1 MRVLSPQ
8 FDWSDIKTSIVVPVQ
23 NGYDNKLV
31 IQLTVCLSCT
41 CGFTFILCTALALSP
56 THVQLMYALSF
67 TVIGASAQW
76 TLQWNPELN
85 LRTLLSSTQ
94 SQTALRKVFYTTW
107 TPLVTCVHAH
117 LNLHRVPSQLL
128 PWQHHGWLSTGLSPP
143 QPSLLA
149 TRASLLAT
157 RASPLATREPCRL
170 KYICMPQPPP
180 LQRLSLCPH
189 GCPTT
194 RSSATS
200 NQAVVS
206 HRPPSHLTWNL
217 RLRLQQPMNPRRLR
231 FNLPPFF
238 YCNQD

>member
-1 MRVLSPQ
+1 VHKWCEFYLPNLIGQILKVFHCGSRAEWLR
-8 FDWSDIKTSIVVPVQ
+8 
-23 NGYDNKLV
+23 DNKLV
-31 IQLTVCLSCT
+31 IPLTVCLSCT
-41 CGFTFILCTALALSP
+41 CGFTFIWYTALALSS

-67 TVIGASAQW
+67 TDIGASAQW
-76 TLQWNPELN
+76 TLQWNLELN

-94 SQTALRKVFYTTW
+94 SQTALRKMLYTTW
-107 TPLVTCVHAH
+107 TPLVSCVHPI
-117 LNLHRVPSQLL
+117 LHRVPSQLL

-149 TRASLLAT
+149 TRP
-157 RASPLATREPCRL
+157 SPLATREPCRL
-170 KYICMPQPPP
+170 KYICVPRPPP

-189 GCPTT
+189 GCSTT

-200 NQAVVS
+200 SQAVVS

-217 RLRLQQPMNPRRLR
+217 RLRIQQPMNPRRLR

>member
-1 MRVLSPQ
+1 M
-8 FDWSDIKTSIVVPVQ
+8 VPVQ
-23 NGYDNKLV
+23 HGYDNKLV
-31 IQLTVCLSCT
+31 IPLTVCLSCT
-41 CGFTFILCTALALSP
+41 CGFTFILCTALALSS

-67 TVIGASAQW
+67 TDIGASAQW
-76 TLQWNPELN
+76 TLQWKPELK

-107 TPLVTCVHAH
+107 TPLVTCVHTH
-117 LNLHRVPSQLL
+117 LNLHRVPSHLL

-149 TRASLLAT
+149 TRAS
-157 RASPLATREPCRL
+157 PLATREPCRL
-170 KYICMPQPPP
+170 KYICVPRPPP

-200 NQAVVS
+200 SQAVVS

-231 FNLPPFF
+231 FNLLPFF

>member
-8 FDWSDIKTSIVVPVQ
+8 FDWSDIETSVVVPVQ

-31 IQLTVCLSCT
+31 IPLTVCLSCT
-41 CGFTFILCTALALSP
+41 CGFTFILYTALALSSS
-56 THVQLMYALSF
+56 HVLLMYALSF
-67 TVIGASAQW
+67 TDIGASAQW

-94 SQTALRKVFYTTW
+94 SQTALRKMLYTTW
-107 TPLVTCVHAH
+107 TPLVSCVHPI
-117 LNLHRVPSQLL
+117 LHRVPSQLL

-149 TRASLLAT
+149 TRP
-157 RASPLATREPCRL
+157 SPLATREPCRL
-170 KYICMPQPPP
+170 KYICVPWPPP
-180 LQRLSLCPH
+180 LQRLSLCH

-194 RSSATS
+194 RSSVTS
-200 NQAVVS
+200 SQAGRQKVS